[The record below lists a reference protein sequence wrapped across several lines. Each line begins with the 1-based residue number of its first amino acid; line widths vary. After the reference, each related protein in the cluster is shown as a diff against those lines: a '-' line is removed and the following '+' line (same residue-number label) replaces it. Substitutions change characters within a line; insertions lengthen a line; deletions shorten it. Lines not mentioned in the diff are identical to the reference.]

1 MKLVRLPLVAILRG
15 IDAAFGVAQ
24 WVDGLLDRRKARLRA
39 SELLEK
45 QARATAPT
53 VVLRRRPPTTRQP

>member
-1 MKLVRLPLVAILRG
+1 VKLARIPLVAILRG
-15 IDAAFGVAQ
+15 IDAAFGIAQ
-24 WVDGLLDRRKARLRA
+24 WIDGLLDKRKARARA

-53 VVLRRRPPTTRQP
+53 VVLRRRQPTTPRP